1 LTRATTSHLG
11 GAEIP
16 QRCASLSEFRDDGPS
31 TSFPAMLRI
40 VVLLTMQVGDII
52 NDDPGALGKMKP
64 HVEWK

>member
-1 LTRATTSHLG
+1 
-11 GAEIP
+11 
-16 QRCASLSEFRDDGPS
+16 
-31 TSFPAMLRI
+31 MLRI